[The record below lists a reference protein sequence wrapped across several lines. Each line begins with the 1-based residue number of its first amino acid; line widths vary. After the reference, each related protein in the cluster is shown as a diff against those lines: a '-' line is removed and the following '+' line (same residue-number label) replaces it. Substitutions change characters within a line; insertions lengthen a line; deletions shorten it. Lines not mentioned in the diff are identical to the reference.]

1 MANQARAVIEE
12 SREQHEA
19 IANQRLSDMN
29 QAHQNQQ
36 LHEQRAY
43 LDRISL
49 ERHAVIESE
58 RASARQ
64 REDALRSELAEQSR
78 IIKELRE
85 RFDNASG
92 NRVPVPSVQPLGS
105 QGSPAL
111 PPASLRTHLEKPGNK
126 GDDDPHPSDA
136 HEENESR
143 SGKDKKKKRKGK
155 KKDKSP
161 KRGRSRERRKK
172 RSPSPSPS
180 SSSSSSGDDNSNGS
194 SSESSRLARIIR
206 KELKKQQK
214 KSKDRD
220 RENKAKEADKVLI
233 PKFPTPEKYRDWKIK
248 VRDNIAAA
256 SAKPDDARTW
266 VGKVYTESQT
276 IEALDDSEGFATL
289 DAKLLA
295 SLTNCAEG
303 DLGRQIATFKELRA
317 REEKPVKGR
326 HLLLRFHEY
335 FATSIRHGAI
345 YGLEDLMSVKMVN
358 DDLKGFI
365 NKWDSVLAGM
375 KKEPE
380 NNVVEA
386 YFHLAVKR
394 FKPLEHDLALYDRAA
409 EGSKE
414 RSYDFLITAARAY
427 LERKRLEKMRD
438 ATKRSLG
445 AKDVVVPAPEDKKG
459 ACFDYQKT
467 GKCKRG
473 SSCPYKHE
481 KGREKS
487 KGKGKGKDRSQ
498 SRARSLTPGS
508 RNANSGKQDI
518 VIEGKIARSN
528 TLRKLSQQRKRTE
541 RRRRR
546 KRRNLASEAI
556 REGRQAPTTQLA
568 LRASGEK
575 VESLL
580 LPMHRRQSASFVL
593 WSWPQWSLRDPPS
606 SSHARWEAW
615 PCRSFP
621 HQTLCAPILTT
632 QKTLTVLL
640 DNKSVLTI
648 NRTFLVMLLSLLPAG
663 DLFSPEVRR
672 KGEVLHQIV
681 LNMLKPFESPLKM
694 LPLQPRISRTLSGMS
709 FPMQL

>member
-1 MANQARAVIEE
+1 MTIHTHQMRMKRMKADPGRTKRKGERGRRRKRA
-12 SREQHEA
+12 
-19 IANQRLSDMN
+19 
-29 QAHQNQQ
+29 
-36 LHEQRAY
+36 
-43 LDRISL
+43 
-49 ERHAVIESE
+49 
-58 RASARQ
+58 Q
-64 REDALRSELAEQSR
+64 REVIPENAGRS
-78 IIKELRE
+78 
-85 RFDNASG
+85 
-92 NRVPVPSVQPLGS
+92 
-105 QGSPAL
+105 AL
-111 PPASLRTHLEKPGNK
+111 PLRLRLHPVHQVH
-126 GDDDPHPSDA
+126 GDDD
-136 HEENESR
+136 
-143 SGKDKKKKRKGK
+143 
-155 KKDKSP
+155 
-161 KRGRSRERRKK
+161 
-172 RSPSPSPS
+172 
-180 SSSSSSGDDNSNGS
+180 SNDS

-256 SAKPDDARTW
+256 SAKPDDARSW
-266 VGKVYTESQT
+266 VGKVYKESQT
-276 IEALDDSEGFATL
+276 IEGLDDSEGFATL

-380 NNVVEA
+380 NNVLEAYFHLAVKRFKPLEHDLALYDRAAEGSKERSYDFLITAARAYLERKRLEKMRDATKRSLGAKDVVVPAPEDRKGVCFDYQKTGKCKRGSSCPYKHEKGRDKSKGKGKDRSQSRSRSLTPGSRKETCKFWKAGSWVGKVYKESQTIEGLDDSEGFATLDAKLLASLTNCAEGDLGRQIATFKELRAREEKPVKGRHLLLRFHEYFATSIRHGAIYGLEDLMSVKMVNDDLKGFINKWDSVLAGMKKEPENNVLEA

-459 ACFDYQKT
+459 VCFDYQKT

-481 KGREKS
+481 KGRDKS
-487 KGKGKGKDRSQ
+487 KGKGKDRSQ
-498 SRARSLTPGS
+498 SRSRSLTPGS
-508 RNANSGKQDI
+508 QKETCKFWKAGHCHRGKDCAFQRPEKTVPAKKED
-518 VIEGKIARSN
+518 
-528 TLRKLSQQRKRTE
+528 RKKKKKEKKPHKR
-541 RRRRR
+541 
-546 KRRNLASEAI
+546 
-556 REGRQAPTTQLA
+556 
-568 LRASGEK
+568 
-575 VESLL
+575 
-580 LPMHRRQSASFVL
+580 
-593 WSWPQWSLRDPPS
+593 S
-606 SSHARWEAW
+606 SSRG
-615 PCRSFP
+615 SSGS
-621 HQTLCAPILTT
+621 
-632 QKTLTVLL
+632 
-640 DNKSVLTI
+640 DNST
-648 NRTFLVMLLSLLPAG
+648 G
-663 DLFSPEVRR
+663 
-672 KGEVLHQIV
+672 
-681 LNMLKPFESPLKM
+681 
-694 LPLQPRISRTLSGMS
+694 
-709 FPMQL
+709 